1 MAMFSGKVVSA
12 KFIDPPNNMMVELL
26 YHEGDVVVPYV
37 LEVDFTQQDFND
49 LLKEIS
55 LDEIQSVTK
64 KERELQSKAF
74 NNIIEAEI
82 TRRWQLESEKVEKM
96 WATES
101 EKIKE
106 VYSKADEYYSKASE
120 VYSKADEYYSNKIN
134 EISLIW
140 EEESKKIKEAYQDA
154 DQYVNIKSGE
164 ISQLWDEESKKI
176 KEAYTNVDKYADN
189 KSGEISQLWDEESK
203 KIKEAYQDVD
213 QYAGTMKSDLAKEYR
228 DQFMSSTKFSIDNLP
243 GKDIFN
249 HILKKNDNKDFVFD
263 LKVGILEDPDIAK
276 SKDKN
281 LKLAIRKAK
290 SVFELIKLYEEAK
303 GIS

>member
-1 MAMFSGKVVSA
+1 MAIFSEKVISA
-12 KFIDPPNNMMVELL
+12 KFIDPPNNLL
-26 YHEGDVVVPYV
+26 IEVLYREGDVAIPYV

-140 EEESKKIKEAYQDA
+140 EEESKKIKEAYQD
-154 DQYVNIKSGE
+154 
-164 ISQLWDEESKKI
+164 
-176 KEAYTNVDKYADN
+176 
-189 KSGEISQLWDEESK
+189 
-203 KIKEAYQDVD
+203 VD